1 MSASDKFAAAGN
13 TIGFLGCLGGGWL
26 GWVKNIDPLTIAS
39 VIAMILGGFIN
50 VLFRI
55 LSERRKERQRLDDN
69 AEKKRQFDAELKQKK
84 DEADRNREFEIQMKD
99 RDLQILQDKLKLE
112 EKRRES
118 SEKEAEEL
126 RKYLFNIKQYLD
138 FEREKKERQNVRK

>member
-1 MSASDKFAAAGN
+1 MMSASDKFAAAGN

-84 DEADRNREFEIQMKD
+84 DEADREREFQLQMRE
-99 RDLQILQDKLKLE
+99 RDLEIE
-112 EKRRES
+112 RKRREHA
-118 SEKEAEEL
+118 EKESQEL
-126 RKYLFNIKQYLD
+126 KEYLFNLKQQID
-138 FEREKKERQNVRK
+138 FEQEKKEQRNVRK

>member
-55 LSERRKERQRLDDN
+55 LSECRKERQRLDDN

-99 RDLQILQDKLKLE
+99 RDLQIFQDKLELE
-112 EKRRES
+112 EKRRET

-138 FEREKKERQNVRK
+138 FEREKKERQNVPK